1 MGGRARTI
9 PVTSRIRAPMIA
21 CLAMSPLARH
31 VVLLQQRRQH
41 DSAEILCWCFSLDQ
55 AVSPAVRN
63 HPAGSA
69 VDSAAHSGFR
79 PTLNPVVNPP
89 NFLGVDPVRR
99 ILRRGWRTRVGDS
112 TDFAGECAAIRDST
126 VGFALA
132 TGATLMPC
140 IPS

>member
-1 MGGRARTI
+1 
-9 PVTSRIRAPMIA
+9 MIA

-55 AVSPAVRN
+55 AVSPADRPPPRGYGLRN

-69 VDSAAHSGFR
+69 VDSAAHRGFR
-79 PTLNPVVNPP
+79 PTLNPVVNPA